1 MMMFKRILLVA
12 LVVLVAACS
21 KSPPETVPVQLTV
34 NLQVPS
40 MRAPTGTVHL
50 YTYNAYRG
58 EGELRHPLGFIEEK
72 LTFDYGDGQINHSF
86 DYVLGS
92 GEGFVVYA
100 FLDVN
105 GDGALCTPT
114 ERDEFSGLT
123 VLAEEP
129 SGEMTVDVELT
140 SPCAGSERFFPPPM

>member
-1 MMMFKRILLVA
+1 MMIFKRVLLVA
-12 LVVLVAACS
+12 LVVVVAACS
-21 KSPPETVPVQLTV
+21 KAPPETVPVQLTV
-34 NLQVPS
+34 NLEVPNLLD
-40 MRAPTGTVHL
+40 PDGTVHL

-58 EGELRHPLGFIEEK
+58 EGALRHPLGFIEEK

-86 DYVLGS
+86 DYVPGS
-92 GEGFVVYA
+92 GEGFIVYA

-123 VLAEEP
+123 VLDDEP
-129 SGEMTVDVELT
+129 AGDLTVSIELV
-140 SPCAGSERFFPPPM
+140 SPCAGPERFFPPPI